1 MRKIAIAVAALALTL
16 SSSTAAFA
24 ALNVGTNSAE
34 VVTGTHSADLINGK
48 GGGDA
53 LRGLAANDVYYF
65 ADGFGQDTLVEL
77 AQHKAGGKVLPGG
90 KDSLNFS
97 RVSSAMSVY
106 LTPEWPVSGDSYGSQ
121 GFTTD
126 SSSVRHRVSLGTSP
140 VENVTGGSGSTDF
153 IAGGGAVNTLRPGG
167 GLNNTLRDFGGW
179 AGGDGLP
186 GIPNAS
192 GDTYSGFGSLPSGGK
207 AEVADWGGSTDR
219 LVLPGGASDYHLDSV
234 DLDGTGATEE
244 SLQVY
249 DLKTNASVFV
259 FGHFGEY
266 SNWTRGYGMRGQ
278 IEQLQFADGVF
289 DAGKAAR
296 TGARSL
302 DGTTAGVARE
312 AERAAE
318 EARSDAS
325 TDPTRPE

>member
-1 MRKIAIAVAALALTL
+1 MRRIAIAVAALALTL

-24 ALNVGTNSAE
+24 ALSVGTNSAE
-34 VVTGTHSADLINGK
+34 VLTGTHSADLVNGK

-65 ADGFGQDTLVEL
+65 ADGFGQDTLAEL
-77 AQHKAGGKVLPGG
+77 AKHKVGGKVVPGG

-106 LTPEWPVSGDSYGSQ
+106 LTPEWPISGESYGNQ
-121 GFTTD
+121 GVTTD
-126 SSSVRHRVSLGTSP
+126 SSSVKHRVSLGTSP
-140 VENVTGGSGSTDF
+140 VENVTGGSGVSDF
-153 IAGGGAVNTLRPGG
+153 IAGGGASNTLRPGG
-167 GLNNTLRDFGGW
+167 GPNNTLRDFGGW
-179 AGGDGLP
+179 AGGEGLS

-207 AEVADWGGSTDR
+207 AEVADWGGGTDR
-219 LVLPGGASDYHLDSV
+219 LLLPGGASDYHLDSV
-234 DLDGTGATEE
+234 DLDGAGATEE

-249 DLKTNASVFV
+249 EPKTNASVFV
-259 FGHFGEY
+259 YGHFGEY
-266 SNWTRGYGMRGQ
+266 SNWTKSYGMHGQ

-289 DAGKAAR
+289 DTLQASRLQAR
-296 TGARSL
+296 NL
-302 DGTTAGVARE
+302 GTTTGVARE

-318 EARSDAS
+318 EARSAAP
-325 TDPTRPE
+325 TDPTLPE

>member
-1 MRKIAIAVAALALTL
+1 MRRIAIAVAALALTL

-24 ALNVGTNSAE
+24 ALSVGTNSAE
-34 VVTGTHSADLINGK
+34 VLTGTHSADLVNGK

-77 AQHKAGGKVLPGG
+77 AKHRVGGKVLPGG

-106 LTPEWPVSGDSYGSQ
+106 LTPEWPTSGDSYGNQ
-121 GFTTD
+121 GITTD
-126 SSSVRHRVSLGTSP
+126 SGSVKHRVSLGVSP
-140 VENVTGGSGSTDF
+140 VENVTGGSGSDF
-153 IAGGGAVNTLRPGG
+153 IGGGGAGNTLRPGG
-167 GLNNTLRDFGGW
+167 GANNTLRDFGGW
-179 AGGDGLP
+179 VGGEGLP

-207 AEVADWGGSTDR
+207 AEVADWGGGPDR

-234 DLDGTGATEE
+234 DLDGTVATEE
-244 SLQVY
+244 SLHVY
-249 DLKTNASVFV
+249 DPRTSASIFV
-259 FGHFGEY
+259 LGHFGEY
-266 SNWTRGYGMRGQ
+266 SNWTRNYGMHGQ

-289 DAGKAAR
+289 DTAQAPRLQDRNLG
-296 TGARSL
+296 
-302 DGTTAGVARE
+302 GTTTGGARE

-318 EARSDAS
+318 EARSDAP